1 MKKIK
6 TATKKAVEAVVEAA
20 VEPTAEPAPRPSRP
34 RSSKTATISGISPIQ
49 GHFYLCQAKD
59 GAQFVIKA
67 GSHSIIK
74 IMRRGTIVTS
84 QLLSEDVMIL
94 EEIDASDAVRLSQG

>member
-20 VEPTAEPAPRPSRP
+20 VNSAPRPSRP